1 MKKWCEHPVVIT
13 ISDWEREKS
22 RQMSTLHETFATYDR
37 CGFGDDSARIVDVI
51 ASVNINDLVE
61 MTALASHNV
70 IASVNTDD
78 KAPATKCS

>member
-1 MKKWCEHPVVIT
+1 
-13 ISDWEREKS
+13 
-22 RQMSTLHETFATYDR
+22 MSTLHETFATYDR

-51 ASVNINDLVE
+51 ASVNTDDQAE